1 MSFNTLRNAIKTKLD
16 SIPEL
21 KFVDDKHHY
30 AIPGYPAVTFEPSG
44 IQSEE
49 ITASDNKRTY
59 IFTLW
64 VHQIMLRNGRD
75 EAIRRLL
82 IAIDAIKNSFDPDY
96 NLGGNADMCS
106 PIETKVIGEYEEGNS
121 AVKFALIE
129 YACTLE
135 EQVTS

>member
-59 IFTLW
+59 ILS
-64 VHQIMLRNGRD
+64 RNF
-75 EAIRRLL
+75 AKPCPV
-82 IAIDAIKNSFDPDY
+82 A
-96 NLGGNADMCS
+96 
-106 PIETKVIGEYEEGNS
+106 TQS
-121 AVKFALIE
+121 AKYQAF
-129 YACTLE
+129 
-135 EQVTS
+135 